1 MKIIPQGDRVYARL
15 LPIKEE
21 TYGEGEVKIIIA
33 DKHSKNSRIGEV
45 LAVGGEVENFK
56 EGDFILVSFYTGIV
70 LDLLSE
76 HMVDDTY
83 RIFSS
88 SEIIAKVED

>member
-21 TYGEGEVKIIIA
+21 TYGEQKIIIA

-45 LAVGGEVENFK
+45 LAVGDEADNFK